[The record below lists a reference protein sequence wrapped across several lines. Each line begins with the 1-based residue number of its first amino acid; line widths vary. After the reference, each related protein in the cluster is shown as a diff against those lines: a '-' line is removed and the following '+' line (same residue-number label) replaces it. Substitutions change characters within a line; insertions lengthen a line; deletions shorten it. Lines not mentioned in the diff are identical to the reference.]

1 MKKLRKDNGGYALV
15 YVLIV
20 VLVLCA
26 VAVSVCT
33 AALKNYQAQERS
45 IRQTQQLYQAEGE
58 IEKFVALAEAVSNV
72 SSRLTVS
79 GTYVSEDAATE
90 DAATENAVKNKAKDA
105 AKKKYEEY
113 LADLVTD
120 LVSSLASGYTLT
132 LDTSDSDRES
142 YKFTLT
148 YKNDTVCIKTEI
160 SMALIYDVEMT
171 KQTLSDGTTKVTY
184 TAKVSK
190 ATHSYN
196 TYTITHLTAKGE

>member
-1 MKKLRKDNGGYALV
+1 MKKLWKDNGGYALA

-58 IEKFVALAEAVSNV
+58 IEKFVALAEDVHLLEFSAEHDTKEAAEKAAKEAYLTYLQGLHSKVSDCTYALDDTDTGSN
-72 SSRLTVS
+72 SCTFKLTC
-79 GTYVSEDAATE
+79 
-90 DAATENAVKNKAKDA
+90 ENAAVRIETKIKMNLEYEVTE
-105 AKKKYEEY
+105 KKVQEQQP
-113 LADLVTD
+113 D
-120 LVSSLASGYTLT
+120 G
-132 LDTSDSDRES
+132 
-142 YKFTLT
+142 KF
-148 YKNDTVCIKTEI
+148 KEVIK
-160 SMALIYDVEMT
+160 
-171 KQTLSDGTTKVTY
+171 Y

-196 TYTITHLTAKGE
+196 TYTITHLTAEKGGTSE

>member
-1 MKKLRKDNGGYALV
+1 MKKLWKDNGGYALV

-33 AALKNYQAQERS
+33 AALKNYQAQEES
-45 IRQTQQLYQAEGE
+45 VRQTQQLYQAEGE

-90 DAATENAVKNKAKDA
+90 DAATENAVKNKAKDE
-105 AKKKYEEY
+105 AKTKYEEY
-113 LADLVTD
+113 LDDLVTD

-142 YKFTLT
+142 CKFTLT

-160 SMALIYDVEMT
+160 SMALIYDVE
-171 KQTLSDGTTKVTY
+171 TTKTEKVITY

-196 TYTITHLTAKGE
+196 TYTITHLTAKGG

>member
-1 MKKLRKDNGGYALV
+1 MKKLRTDNGGYALV

-33 AALKNYQAQERS
+33 AALKNYQAQEES
-45 IRQTQQLYQAEGE
+45 VRQTQQLYQAEGE

-90 DAATENAVKNKAKDA
+90 DAVKNKAKDA
-105 AKKKYEEY
+105 AKTKYEEY
-113 LADLVTD
+113 LK
-120 LVSSLASGYTLT
+120 SLASGYALT

-142 YKFTLT
+142 CKFTLT

-160 SMALIYDVEMT
+160 SMALIYDVETT
-171 KQTLSDGTTKVTY
+171 KQTPSDGTTKEVITY

-196 TYTITHLTAKGE
+196 TYTITHLTAKGG

>member
-1 MKKLRKDNGGYALV
+1 MKKLRKGNGGYALV

-33 AALKNYQAQERS
+33 AALKNYQAQEES
-45 IRQTQQLYQAEGE
+45 VRQTRQLYQAEGE

-79 GTYVSEDAATE
+79 GTYVSKDAATE
-90 DAATENAVKNKAKDA
+90 DAATENAVKDKAKDA
-105 AKKKYEEY
+105 AKTKYEEY
-113 LADLVTD
+113 LK
-120 LVSSLASGYTLT
+120 SLASGYALT
-132 LDTSDSDRES
+132 LDKNDSDRES
-142 YKFTLT
+142 CKFTLT

-160 SMALIYDVEMT
+160 SMALIYDVE
-171 KQTLSDGTTKVTY
+171 TTKTEEVITY

-196 TYTITHLTAKGE
+196 TYTITHLTAKGG